1 MSEKK
6 YNGKILITG
15 ARGFIGQNMVQ
26 YFLSKDYDV
35 DGFEWVPNIIPD
47 VTRYDWVIHTGA
59 ISDTTETDVDK
70 VWEQNFEF
78 TSRLIQVC
86 DQFGVN
92 LQLSSTSAVYGPGYD
107 GFKEDSK
114 CLPKSPYAWSKFLI
128 DKSLRD
134 IGFENFTNIIQSFR
148 YFNVYGPGEG
158 HKGDQMSMVSKWQ
171 KQASQDGVI
180 KVFENSD
187 TYHRDLVCVYDICRV
202 HHLMM
207 NKDIS
212 GIFNLG
218 TGQASNLL
226 EVAETIAQKYG
237 AKMETIPMPAHLF
250 GQYQPFT
257 EADTVSLQKQIGE
270 HKFWT
275 VEDYL
280 NDQTV
285 Q

>member
-26 YFLSKDYDV
+26 YFLAKDYDV

-47 VTRYDWVIHTGA
+47 VTRYDWVIHLGA
-59 ISDTTETDVDK
+59 ISDTTEQDVDK

-92 LQLSSTSAVYGPGYD
+92 LQLASTSAVYGPGYD
-107 GFKEDSK
+107 GFKENSK
-114 CLPKSPYAWSKFLI
+114 CLPQTPYAWSKYLI

-134 IGFENFTNIIQSFR
+134 VSFENFTSLVQSFR

-171 KQASQDGVI
+171 KQASHEGKV

-187 TYHRDLVCVYDICRV
+187 TFHRDLICVYDVCRI

-207 NKDIS
+207 NKDVS
-212 GIFNLG
+212 GIFNVG
-218 TGQASNLL
+218 TGEANNLE
-226 EVAETIAQKYG
+226 EVANTIAKKYNAEVETI
-237 AKMETIPMPAHLF
+237 KMPHHLQ

-257 EADTVSLQKQIGE
+257 QADTEKLLEQIGD

-275 VEDYL
+275 VEEYL
-280 NDQTV
+280 NDQSV
-285 Q
+285 

>member
-1 MSEKK
+1 MTEKK

-26 YFLSKDYDV
+26 YFLAKDYDV

-47 VTRYDWVIHTGA
+47 VTRYDWVIHLGA

-92 LQLSSTSAVYGPGYD
+92 LQLASTSAVYGPGFD

-114 CLPKSPYAWSKFLI
+114 CLPQSPYAWSKYLI
-128 DKSLRD
+128 DKSMND
-134 IGFENFTNIIQSFR
+134 IGFENFSSLVQAFR

-158 HKGDQMSMVSKWQ
+158 HKADQMSMVSKWQ
-171 KQASQDGVI
+171 SQAAHKKSI
-180 KVFENSD
+180 EVFENSD
-187 TYHRDLVCVYDICRV
+187 TFHRDLICVYDVCRI

-207 NKDIS
+207 NKDVS

-218 TGQASNLL
+218 TGIENNLQ
-226 EVAETIAQKYG
+226 EVSEVIANHYDAEIK
-237 AKMETIPMPAHLF
+237 TIPMPFHLRS
-250 GQYQPFT
+250 QYQPFT
-257 EADTVSLQKQIGE
+257 CADTTKLLEQIGE
-270 HKFWT
+270 YKFWS
-275 VEDYL
+275 VEEYL
-280 NDQTV
+280 NDQRL
-285 Q
+285 